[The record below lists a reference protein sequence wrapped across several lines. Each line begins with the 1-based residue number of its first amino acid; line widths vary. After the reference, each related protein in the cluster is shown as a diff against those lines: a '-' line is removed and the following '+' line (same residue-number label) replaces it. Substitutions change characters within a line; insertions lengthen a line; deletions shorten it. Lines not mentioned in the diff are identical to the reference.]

1 MHGGMKMK
9 CKQCEDLIF
18 AYQDGQLAEPEKAG
32 FDLHLR
38 ACPACNARFEEFA
51 KIASLM
57 QKAAVPVPGADFD
70 KSWRKIA
77 AALIPAP
84 PRQVQ
89 WLRSPRWL
97 LVTAGFLAFFILGV
111 AAARLYF
118 FPARTDSAAAFD
130 APFMYSAR
138 DYFAALQPVFAEFS
152 NAPER
157 DGGGTTGEA
166 RIRLLLGN
174 LRLLRL
180 RAERNRD
187 SSLLRMLDDIELVL
201 LEIAHLD
208 RSDPENSRLVGALI
222 QEKGIPMKM
231 KVFKFTD
238 RKNVQIQGGTI

>member
-1 MHGGMKMK
+1 MKMK
-9 CKQCEDLIF
+9 CKKYEDLF
-18 AYQDGQLAEPEKAG
+18 FTYQDGELAEPEKAG
-32 FDLHLR
+32 FEKHLR
-38 ACPACNARFEEFA
+38 ACPACSARFEGMT
-51 KIASLM
+51 KIAALM
-57 QKAAVPVPGADFD
+57 QTAAAPVPGADFD
-70 KSWRKIA
+70 KSWRKIT
-77 AALIPAP
+77 AALNPASS
-84 PRQVQ
+84 RQRYWMQ
-89 WLRSPRWL
+89 MPRWL

-138 DYFAALQPVFAEFS
+138 DYFVALQPVFAEFS
-152 NAPER
+152 NAPDR
-157 DGGGTTGEA
+157 DGFGATGEA

-187 SSLLRMLDDIELVL
+187 SSLLRLLDDIELVL

-208 RSDPENSRLVGALI
+208 RSDPENTRLVGALI
-222 QEKGIPMKM
+222 QNKGIPMKM